1 MTALIKSKCTTGNS
15 YQYSAGLS
23 YKYIT
28 YALFALT
35 SYERHDRLT
44 RFFFHLKF
52 TEKDVDAG
60 VGVSETLVYRRLI
73 REMCVSNGQSLE
85 VSYLHLSK
93 REPMLAIWVADAP
106 ADMLTLFNEGT
117 CCFSQIQAHCFKP
130 LFDYLLFT
138 TYITS
143 ALFVYTSYEH
153 YRKLTLCFTHR
164 KSRKWKP

>member
-1 MTALIKSKCTTGNS
+1 MLCLRN
-15 YQYSAGLS
+15 
-23 YKYIT
+23 
-28 YALFALT
+28 T

-44 RFFFHLKF
+44 RFFFYLKF

-138 TYITS
+138 SYITS

-153 YRKLTLCFTHR
+153 YQKLTLCFTHR

>member
-1 MTALIKSKCTTGNS
+1 MLLLRN
-15 YQYSAGLS
+15 
-23 YKYIT
+23 
-28 YALFALT
+28 T

-138 TYITS
+138 SYITS
-143 ALFVYTSYEH
+143 ALFAHTVHPYSRLKTDPFRLQKQTRCGGLKTAS
-153 YRKLTLCFTHR
+153 LTCW
-164 KSRKWKP
+164 SRRTWRAAVST